1 MPETSAIY
9 PGSFDPI
16 TNGHVDIIERGLKV
30 FDRVVVAVL
39 ENPKKRPLFT
49 TKERVRMIQD
59 IFASKKDVE
68 VRAFDGLLVDF
79 ARAQG
84 TRVVI
89 RGLRAISD
97 FEYEFQMA
105 LMNRSLAPDI
115 ETFFMMPSVN
125 YSFLSSNLVREVAA
139 PRRLRRGP
147 RSRAGRPEAPE
158 QVPQVA
164 KGPKFHKGRQTC
176 SDSLEKKAWSG
187 WTSAP
192 TPSRPSS
199 SAPGRR
205 AADEAY
211 ELVKIGYEPLPHDAI
226 VEGTIIDSAA
236 VVETIRLL
244 FEENKISTKDVAI
257 SISGNSVIIK
267 KISLPVM
274 EKQELAESII
284 WEAKH
289 NIPYPY
295 EETNVDYAILK
306 PSRSTDEKNLDI
318 LLVAAKKDKI
328 ANYSNVINQARK
340 NLQSIEV
347 DVFALQNVLE
357 VSYPEIFADKT
368 LALINIGANIT
379 NVVIVERGTPQLFRD
394 LSLGGFFFTENIRK
408 ELSISFEE
416 AEKLLKGIPGK
427 STTPDQFATLLSM
440 NVRDLLDEIEKTFSF
455 YEASE
460 KRERKIEQ
468 IVLSGGLANV
478 QNMVSAFETKFRIKT
493 EILNPFRNIRVD
505 DKKFDAVYFTDMAP
519 IFGVAVGLATRKV
532 EK

>member
-1 MPETSAIY
+1 MFGLSREKSVVGLDI
-9 PGSFDPI
+9 GSYS
-16 TNGHVDIIERGLKV
+16 VK
-30 FDRVVVAVL
+30 AV
-39 ENPKKRPLFT
+39 E
-49 TKERVRMIQD
+49 
-59 IFASKKDVE
+59 
-68 VRAFDGLLVDF
+68 
-79 ARAQG
+79 
-84 TRVVI
+84 
-89 RGLRAISD
+89 LRA
-97 FEYEFQMA
+97 
-105 LMNRSLAPDI
+105 RK
-115 ETFFMMPSVN
+115 
-125 YSFLSSNLVREVAA
+125 
-139 PRRLRRGP
+139 
-147 RSRAGRPEAPE
+147 
-158 QVPQVA
+158 
-164 KGPKFHKGRQTC
+164 KGG
-176 SDSLEKKAWSG
+176 G
-187 WTSAP
+187 
-192 TPSRPSS
+192 
-199 SAPGRR
+199 
-205 AADEAY
+205 EAY
-211 ELVKIGYEPLPHDAI
+211 DLVKIGYEPLPHDAI

-306 PSRSTDEKNLDI
+306 PSHATEEKNLDI

-328 ANYSNVINQARK
+328 ANYSNVIAQARK

-357 VSYPEIFADKT
+357 VSYPEIFAEKT
-368 LALINIGANIT
+368 IALINIGANIT

-408 ELSISFEE
+408 ELSVSFEE

-427 STTPDQFATLLSM
+427 AATPDQFATLLAM

-460 KRERKIEQ
+460 KKERRIEQ

-478 QNMVSAFETKFRIKT
+478 MNMQSAFENKFRIKT

-505 DKKFDAVYFTDMAP
+505 DGKFDSIYLNEMAP
-519 IFGVAVGLATRKV
+519 LFSVAVGLATRKV